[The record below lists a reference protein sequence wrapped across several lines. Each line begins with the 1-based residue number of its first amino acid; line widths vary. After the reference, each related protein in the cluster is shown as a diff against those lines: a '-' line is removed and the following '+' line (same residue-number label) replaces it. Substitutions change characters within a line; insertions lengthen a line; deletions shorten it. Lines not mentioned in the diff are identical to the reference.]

1 MKRSARFLIAVALCG
16 GAACAGTS
24 ARPSGDSSITSS
36 EALAVVR
43 ALDDAWRVKD
53 TTVVARL
60 LADDYRYFSSTGSVL
75 SREWLLEDLLGNPT
89 YQMDRSERSE
99 LQVMLHGT
107 SAVVSS
113 RWRGEG
119 SYEGNP
125 IRDDQR
131 CTLVVVKDHDQAW
144 IAMEHCT
151 AIAP

>member
-1 MKRSARFLIAVALCG
+1 MQRSAHLLIAVALFG

-24 ARPSGDSSITSS
+24 ARPSGDSGISSS

-53 TTVVARL
+53 TAIVARL
-60 LADDYRYFSSTGSVL
+60 LADNYTYFSSTGSVL
-75 SREWLLEDLLGNPT
+75 SRDWLLGDLLGNPT
-89 YQMDRSERSE
+89 YQLDRSERSE
-99 LQVMLHGT
+99 LRVMLHGT
-107 SAVVSS
+107 TAVVSS

-131 CTLVVVKDHDQAW
+131 CTLVVVKDHDQAR